1 MSAVGRCRMEQYA
14 PYAVMHGTQRMGG
27 ALPEASG
34 TAGSGNLPVWFL
46 LSQTVQ
52 GPTNTPPHPP
62 PTPAQRLDLRVL
74 FSWEMR
80 MGRAAQLYGEIPEQ
94 TPWLLT
100 EQLTFSPFGPSLPG
114 PPLVPGSP
122 LRPCREWA

>member
-1 MSAVGRCRMEQYA
+1 MYVCSGEMPHGAVCTLCSYAWHTEDGWCPSRSPRDVWEWELACLVPTFSDSA
-14 PYAVMHGTQRMGG
+14 GTNQ
-27 ALPEASG
+27 
-34 TAGSGNLPVWFL
+34 
-46 LSQTVQ
+46 
-52 GPTNTPPHPP
+52 PP
-62 PTPAQRLDLRVL
+62 PPQRLDLRVL
-74 FSWEMR
+74 FSWGMR